1 MPTLAR
7 RGRPVLN
14 AMAHPHQAGSY
25 PHGVDSATT
34 AGSDPEPG
42 PDRLDAADLGT
53 ELGLQATLVQFS
65 SAFCA
70 PCRATRLVLGGI
82 AAREDGVAYVDI
94 DAESHLDLVRRL
106 DVVSTP
112 TVFVLDPHGR
122 IVIRAAGQP
131 RRSQVTAALE
141 RMKQSCPGG

>member
-1 MPTLAR
+1 M
-7 RGRPVLN
+7 
-14 AMAHPHQAGSY
+14 
-25 PHGVDSATT
+25 DSATT
-34 AGSDPEPG
+34 AGPDREPG
-42 PDRLDAADLGT
+42 PDRLVAADLGA
-53 ELGLQATLVQFS
+53 ELGHQATLVQFS

-70 PCRATRLVLGGI
+70 PCRATRLVLSGI
-82 AAREDGVAYVDI
+82 AATEDGVAYIDI

-131 RRSQVTAALE
+131 RRAQVTAALD
-141 RMKQSCPGG
+141 RLKGMKQSCSGG